1 MSNIN
6 PDSLCPGCMAVL
18 DEPDLA
24 CPLCG
29 FDRNTY
35 TPSPRCLR
43 PSTILNEKYLVGSV
57 IGEGGFGITYIGF
70 NLEEGHPVAIKEY
83 FPSELATRDASAGN
97 ALSIFTGEST
107 ELFKEGLEK
116 YLREARN
123 LTMFSE
129 LPGIVTVKDFFYEN
143 ETAYIIMEYINGM
156 NLKQY
161 LTKCG
166 GTMNQNEVIKLM
178 KPVLEAMVKIHE
190 TGMIHRDIS
199 PENIMITK
207 NKQIKLTDFG
217 AARVTN
223 SEDNKS
229 ITVVLKRGYA
239 PEEQYRAKGIQG
251 AWTDVYALC
260 ATMYR
265 MITGVTPQEALERNI
280 EDNVEP
286 LSKFDPNIWPE
297 TEYAIMKGLS
307 LKAED
312 RYQNVTDLINA
323 LYYSVLEE
331 DANGNKVMVVNA
343 PGQTAMAQPAPA
355 PVPTLSK
362 NDEFE
367 SKKIVVSIGGNATQ
381 TPVAPTPAPAPAPT
395 PVAPAPAPTPVAEPT
410 PAPAP
415 APTPVA
421 APTPAPAPAPT
432 PVAAPTPAPAPTPV
446 QPQQLTEEQI
456 KVQKAVEKG
465 AKAVAKEGSSFFRN
479 TLKKMIKLQ
488 LGKVRFD
495 DDITE
500 LDVEHMDVGSIQ
512 VLEKCTELQ
521 KLILSNNMVSDII
534 PLMKCNKLTYLA
546 LRNTRVS
553 DITPLAT
560 LTKLTYLDLWGTS
573 ISSLTPISGL
583 RELKY
588 LNVKNT
594 NISKSQVEE
603 FQALVP
609 NCKIDF

>member
-35 TPSPRCLR
+35 APSPRSLR
-43 PSTILNEKYLVGSV
+43 PSIILNEKYLVGSV

-70 NLEEGHPVAIKEY
+70 NLEAGLPVAIKEY

-97 ALSIFTGEST
+97 SLSIFTGEST

-161 LTKCG
+161 LTKNG

-239 PEEQYRAKGIQG
+239 PEEQYRAKGVQG

-286 LSKFDPNIWPE
+286 LSKFDENIWPE
-297 TEYAIMKGLS
+297 IEYAIMKGLS

-331 DANGNKVMVVNA
+331 DENGNKVMVVSA
-343 PGQTAMAQPAPA
+343 PGQQPVSTPAPA
-355 PVPTLSK
+355 PMPTVAK
-362 NDEFE
+362 DEFE
-367 SKKIVVSIGGNATQ
+367 SKKIVVSIGGAPAA
-381 TPVAPTPAPAPAPT
+381 TPVAPAPVATPVAPAPAATPVEPAPAATPVAPAPAATPVAPAPAATPVAPAPAPT
-395 PVAPAPAPTPVAEPT
+395 PVAPAPE
-410 PAPAP
+410 PAPA
-415 APTPVA
+415 
-421 APTPAPAPAPT
+421 
-432 PVAAPTPAPAPTPV
+432 
-446 QPQQLTEEQI
+446 QLTEDQI
-456 KVQKAVEKG
+456 KVQKAIEKG
-465 AKAVAKEGSSFFRN
+465 TKAAKEGGSFFKN

-560 LTKLTYLDLWGTS
+560 LTKLTYLDLWGTT

-594 NISKSQVEE
+594 NITKAQVDE

-609 NCKIDF
+609 NCKIDY

>member
-29 FDRNTY
+29 FDRATY
-35 TPSPRCLR
+35 APSPRSLR
-43 PSTILNEKYLVGSV
+43 ASTILNEKYLVGSV

-70 NLEEGHPVAIKEY
+70 DLEAGHPVAIKEY

-97 ALSIFTGEST
+97 ALTIFTGESA

-166 GTMNQNEVIKLM
+166 GSMNQNEVIKLM

-217 AARVTN
+217 AARVSN
-223 SEDNKS
+223 SEDHKS

-239 PEEQYRAKGIQG
+239 PEEQYRAKGVQG

-331 DANGNKVMVVNA
+331 DADGNKVMVVNA
-343 PGQTAMAQPAPA
+343 PGQTPVSTPAPA
-355 PVPTLSK
+355 VAPAKPR
-362 NDEFE
+362 DEFE
-367 SKKIVVSIGGNATQ
+367 SKKIVVSIGGGAA
-381 TPVAPTPAPAPAPT
+381 TPVPSAPAPAAT
-395 PVAPAPAPTPVAEPT
+395 PVAPAPAPAPATPVA

-415 APTPVA
+415 AATPV
-421 APTPAPAPAPT
+421 APAPT
-432 PVAAPTPAPAPTPV
+432 EPAQMTED
-446 QPQQLTEEQI
+446 QL
-456 KVQKAVEKG
+456 KVQKAIEKG
-465 AKAVAKEGSSFFRN
+465 AKAAAKEGGSFFKN

-521 KLILSNNMVSDII
+521 KLILSNNMVSDIL

-603 FQALVP
+603 FQAIVP
-609 NCKIDF
+609 NCKIDY

>member
-29 FDRNTY
+29 FDRATY
-35 TPSPRCLR
+35 APSPRSLR
-43 PSTILNEKYLVGSV
+43 ASTILNEKYLVGSV

-70 NLEEGHPVAIKEY
+70 DLEAGHPVAIKEY

-97 ALSIFTGEST
+97 ALTIFTGESA

-166 GTMNQNEVIKLM
+166 GSMNQNEVIKLM

-217 AARVTN
+217 AARVSN
-223 SEDNKS
+223 SEDHKS

-239 PEEQYRAKGIQG
+239 PEEQYRAKGVQG

-331 DANGNKVMVVNA
+331 DADGNKVMVVNA
-343 PGQTAMAQPAPA
+343 PGQTPVSTPAPA
-355 PVPTLSK
+355 VAPAKPR
-362 NDEFE
+362 DEFE
-367 SKKIVVSIGGNATQ
+367 SKKIVVSIGGGAA
-381 TPVAPTPAPAPAPT
+381 TPVPAPAAT
-395 PVAPAPAPTPVAEPT
+395 PVAPAPAPAATPVAPAPAAT
-410 PAPAP
+410 PVAPAPAATPVAPAPAPAATPAAPAPAP
-415 APTPVA
+415 APAPPVA
-421 APTPAPAPAPT
+421 
-432 PVAAPTPAPAPTPV
+432 
-446 QPQQLTEEQI
+446 
-456 KVQKAVEKG
+456 
-465 AKAVAKEGSSFFRN
+465 
-479 TLKKMIKLQ
+479 
-488 LGKVRFD
+488 
-495 DDITE
+495 
-500 LDVEHMDVGSIQ
+500 
-512 VLEKCTELQ
+512 
-521 KLILSNNMVSDII
+521 
-534 PLMKCNKLTYLA
+534 
-546 LRNTRVS
+546 
-553 DITPLAT
+553 
-560 LTKLTYLDLWGTS
+560 
-573 ISSLTPISGL
+573 
-583 RELKY
+583 
-588 LNVKNT
+588 
-594 NISKSQVEE
+594 
-603 FQALVP
+603 
-609 NCKIDF
+609 

>member
-18 DEPDLA
+18 DEPDLP

-29 FDRNTY
+29 FDRSTY

-70 NLEEGHPVAIKEY
+70 NLEAGQPVAIKEY

-129 LPGIVTVKDFFYEN
+129 LPGIVSVKDFFYEN

-223 SEDNKS
+223 SDDHKS

-239 PEEQYRAKGIQG
+239 PEEQYRAKGVQG

-343 PGQTAMAQPAPA
+343 PGQQPVSTPAPA
-355 PVPTLSK
+355 PTSVSK
-362 NDEFE
+362 DEFE
-367 SKKIVVSIGGNATQ
+367 SKKIVVSIGGGATQ
-381 TPVAPTPAPAPAPT
+381 TPVAPAPAPVAPAPTPVAPAPAPAPVTPAPAPT
-395 PVAPAPAPTPVAEPT
+395 PVAPAPAPTPVAPE
-410 PAPAP
+410 PAPAQ
-415 APTPVA
+415 TE
-421 APTPAPAPAPT
+421 
-432 PVAAPTPAPAPTPV
+432 
-446 QPQQLTEEQI
+446 QLTEDQI
-456 KVQKAVEKG
+456 KVQKAIEKG
-465 AKAVAKEGSSFFRN
+465 TKAAAKAGASFFSS

-560 LTKLTYLDLWGTS
+560 LTKLTYLDLWGTN

-594 NISKSQVEE
+594 NITKAQVEE
-603 FQALVP
+603 FQAIVP
-609 NCKIDF
+609 NCKIDY